1 MSKLLNRLKKTTLIG
16 VASTPPVGPHTYKPS
31 IPRATLGIA
40 GVAMTVITVAIS
52 VVLPALM
59 DSGAVTLAPSRRR
72 RQLHRRQRASLLSRG
87 STLFLHANQGRRR
100 FPCGSAKPRRNP
112 DGQERRPCPQSSA
125 CPAVTNRRSDFRCL
139 QMRSI
144 DARTS
149 LA

>member
-59 DSGAVTLAPSRRR
+59 DSGSR
-72 RQLHRRQRASLLSRG
+72 
-87 STLFLHANQGRRR
+87 
-100 FPCGSAKPRRNP
+100 
-112 DGQERRPCPQSSA
+112 
-125 CPAVTNRRSDFRCL
+125 
-139 QMRSI
+139 
-144 DARTS
+144 DART
-149 LA
+149 LAASKATAPASTGLAIVTRIDVVSAREPRSSTVPVRIGEAAPQSGRPGKTTLPAVVRVSSSDQ